1 MGWIRIKLTM
11 EAIRGVIIIIRNING
26 DYFVHRRN
34 SNKKNFPNLFGLG
47 AGGHIEENET
57 KEEAAK
63 RELFEET
70 GLETELK
77 YLFHKTYIGNEFT
90 NEMDIFETKT
100 DLEKLETENG
110 EWQWCG
116 WMKKKEVDEL
126 LKEDKLCPD
135 TAEVYKIYLDSV
147 ASWPQAAE

>member
-1 MGWIRIKLTM
+1 MGYNLMMNLVKAVIVVIKDR
-11 EAIRGVIIIIRNING
+11 EGN
-26 DYFVHRRN
+26 YFVHQRN
-34 SNKKNFPNLFGLG
+34 SNKKTFPNLFGLG

-70 GLETELK
+70 GLKTELK
-77 YLFHKTYIGNEFT
+77 YLFHKTYVGNEFT
-90 NEMDIFETKT
+90 NEIEVFETKT

-116 WMKKKEVDEL
+116 WMEKKEVDQL
-126 LKEDKLCPD
+126 LKGNKLCPD
-135 TAEVYKIYLDSV
+135 TAEVYKTYYLNGS
-147 ASWPQAAE
+147 

>member
-1 MGWIRIKLTM
+1 MDLLR
-11 EAIRGVIIIIRNING
+11 AVIIIIRDRKGN
-26 DYFVHRRN
+26 YFVHQRN
-34 SNKKNFPNLFGLG
+34 KNKKTFPNLFGLG

-70 GLETELK
+70 GLKTELK
-77 YLFHKTYIGNEFT
+77 YLFHKTYIGIEFNNEI
-90 NEMDIFETKT
+90 DVFETKT

-116 WMKKKEVDEL
+116 WMKKKEVDNL
-126 LKEDKLCPD
+126 LKENKLCPD
-135 TAEVYKIYLDSV
+135 TAEVYKSYLDSV
-147 ASWPQAAE
+147 ASCPQAAE

>member
-1 MGWIRIKLTM
+1 M
-11 EAIRGVIIIIRNING
+11 ESLKAVIIIIRNRKNN
-26 DYFVHRRN
+26 YFVHQRN
-34 SNKKNFPNLFGLG
+34 SNKKTSPNLFGLG

-70 GLETELK
+70 GLKTELK
-77 YLFHKTYIGNEFT
+77 YLFHRTYIGVEFINEI
-90 NEMDIFETKT
+90 DVFETKT

-116 WMKKKEVDEL
+116 WMEKNEVDEL
-126 LKEDKLCPD
+126 SEKDKLCPD
-135 TAEVYKIYLDSV
+135 TAEIYKTYLELV

>member
-1 MGWIRIKLTM
+1 MENIK
-11 EAIRGVIIIIRNING
+11 GVIIIIQNVKG
-26 DYFVHRRN
+26 QYFVHQRN
-34 SNKKNFPNLFGLG
+34 SNKKTSPNLFGLG

-70 GLETELK
+70 RLKTELK
-77 YLFHKTYIGNEFT
+77 YLFHKNYLGKYFTNDIDVFETIIGNENLKT
-90 NEMDIFETKT
+90 N
-100 DLEKLETENG
+100 NG

-116 WMKKKEVDEL
+116 WVDKNKVDKL
-126 LKEDKLCPD
+126 LKENKLCPD
-135 TAEVYKIYLDSV
+135 TAEIYKIYLDSV

>member
-1 MGWIRIKLTM
+1 M
-11 EAIRGVIIIIRNING
+11 EKVCAVIIIIRDKKGN
-26 DYFVHRRN
+26 YFVHQRN
-34 SNKKNFPNLFGLG
+34 SNKRTSPNLFGLG

-70 GLETELK
+70 GLKTELK
-77 YLFHKTYIGNEFT
+77 YLFHKTYIGVEFT
-90 NEMDIFETKT
+90 NEIDVFETKT

-116 WMKKKEVDEL
+116 WMKKKEVDKL
-126 LKEDKLCPD
+126 LKENKLCPD
-135 TAEVYKIYLDSV
+135 TAEVYKTYLDSV